1 MQLAHLSVQFTHKVI
16 DLWLLFVYNSVIPTR
31 KEVFT
36 MNNAITLTRTKTKG
50 RFLKGLDLLTYGLTI
65 FLALGCEGFLAYGIE
80 QKIYNCS
87 IKEFN
92 TWQSILHWVL
102 TCIIWGAFAF
112 YVCRQTKKKGYELF
126 PETDRKIRPW
136 QWACIAVGV
145 VICLISTWLDW
156 HGSKVLT
163 ELEHK
168 GLLLFI
174 FQYIYYFIE
183 VFLVMLIIVCGQKA
197 FEEWFGKEN
206 IPYGGIIAALTW
218 GMGHWWSKGSLRAGL
233 FTAFC
238 GLVLGS
244 MYLLT
249 NRKPKSTYIL
259 LCIIFIL

>member
-1 MQLAHLSVQFTHKVI
+1 MQLVHLSAQFTHKVI
-16 DLWLLFVYNSVIPTR
+16 DLQLLFVYNSVIPTR
-31 KEVFT
+31 KEVST
-36 MNNAITLTRTKTKG
+36 MNNTAAMTETKTKG

-65 FLALGCEGFLAYGIE
+65 FLALGLEGFLAFGIE

-92 TWQSILHWVL
+92 TGQSILHWIL

-145 VICLISTWLDW
+145 VVCLISTWLDW

-174 FQYIYYFIE
+174 FQYVYYFIE
-183 VFLVMLIIVCGQKA
+183 VFLVMLIIVCGQ
-197 FEEWFGKEN
+197 ESLRGMVRQGEYSIWWYSRC
-206 IPYGGIIAALTW
+206 PH
-218 GMGHWWSKGSLRAGL
+218 MGHGTLVEQGFALGRTFHCILRSC
-233 FTAFC
+233 T
-238 GLVLGS
+238 
-244 MYLLT
+244 
-249 NRKPKSTYIL
+249 RKYVSAH
-259 LCIIFIL
+259 